1 MIYNLLV
8 IQAFFLCFAHV
19 AFSAPLSNQFSLST
33 IIDTFVIFPKT
44 RWLRKAHSTDFTIE
58 SVTDYGIL
66 NFANDTETK
75 STVYAPIT
83 YCPFGKRAL
92 WFTGD
97 VILSNNHTVLLGI
110 PINSMDVIR
119 NYFSPAQS
127 GSDDVN
133 TLHDEPMIVD
143 SFYGLQYEEG
153 DTTDWRMVPQDYETS
168 HETAVARSQCATFS
182 DTKAVQ
188 FYESLSTDGSSES
201 FMVEYEVSVDESGA
215 TTLNVTRSR
224 EVVSKPEDNQL
235 YWGVFATMRINHVVY
250 MYALDT
256 NNYQDVYLASVPA
269 QQVDDKSAWQYWLQ
283 SSKSWTTTEPTTA
296 DDISADAVFSLTG
309 SDRFAMAN
317 DDITQTLAYHTGASI
332 FYSQYHWSYLF
343 VYVSADDPSTLIIEY
358 GPTPAGPFTSDKKVL
373 YSSADYDMSYASVS
387 PFMFSTSETEGKT
400 GKELLLTAPAAGN
413 TTDAHAIKLTLE

>member
-1 MIYNLLV
+1 MIYNLLA
-8 IQAFFLCFAHV
+8 IQALFLYLASV
-19 AFSAPLSNQFSLST
+19 ASSAPLTNSFSLST
-33 IIDTFVIFPKT
+33 IIDSFVIFPKT

-58 SVTDYGIL
+58 NVTDYGSF
-66 NFANDTETK
+66 NFLGSAASE
-75 STVYAPIT
+75 STIYAPVT
-83 YCPFGKRAL
+83 YCPFGERAF

-97 VILSNNHTVLLGI
+97 VLLQAGPLLPYI
-110 PINSMDVIR
+110 DPVR
-119 NYFSPAQS
+119 NYFSPAHS
-127 GSDDVN
+127 GSDSVN
-133 TLHDEPMIVD
+133 TLYDRPMFGTVYNAFRYIE
-143 SFYGLQYEEG
+143 GEE
-153 DTTDWRMVPQDYETS
+153 TDWRMVPIESELLRD
-168 HETAVARSQCATFS
+168 TAVARSPCATFS

-188 FYESLSTDGSSES
+188 FYESISTDGSYGS

-215 TTLNVTRSR
+215 TTLNVTRSD
-224 EVVSKPEDNQL
+224 EVTSKSADNQL

-343 VYVSADDPSTLIIEY
+343 VYVSADDSSTLIIEY

-373 YSSADYDMSYASVS
+373 YSNADYDMSYASVS
-387 PFMFSTSETEGKT
+387 PFMFSTSEIEGET
-400 GKELLLTAPAAGN
+400 GKELLLTAPAAGAV
-413 TTDAHAIKLTLE
+413 TSPHAIKITFE